1 MKTTTMLPRCY
12 CCGKEIGDTLALVA
26 MSADPDRAFLFLPE
40 HAHRA
45 DASHIIVRLVNRPK
59 PEPIPDERRQ
69 RCRHCGCP
77 VPCPC

>member
-1 MKTTTMLPRCY
+1 MAACVAIHHAPGGHYENTVMLPRCY

-45 DASHIIVRLVNRPK
+45 DASHIIAMRVIERPK
-59 PEPIPDERRQ
+59 K
-69 RCRHCGCP
+69 G
-77 VPCPC
+77 